1 MPMTIMRTNQY
12 SVHVV
17 MAHIH
22 TGTSCALTGFVATT
36 LRAGAEDENDL
47 LGVDLRAL
55 ASVVLSIVPQ
65 LVCATTRC
73 VLRRWR

>member
-12 SVHVV
+12 GVHVV
-17 MAHIH
+17 MARIH

-36 LRAGAEDENDL
+36 LRAGAEDENNL

-65 LVCATTRC
+65 LVYATTMC